1 MIKRFDIVI
10 GLSLIFTVFGCQDTQ
25 KKSTS
30 EPESEEKNQFYIN
43 PVINFNFP
51 DPTVIKAENGNYYAY
66 ATNRRNNGNQINI
79 QVLRSQDLLH
89 WQTLPDAMPEKP
101 TWANKDFWAPH
112 VSYNEG
118 TQKYY
123 LFYSGESKERNLGK
137 CLGVA
142 VSNSPEGPFKDK
154 GDALLCGDGFKNIDP
169 MVYQDKVS
177 GKNYIY
183 WGSGFDNIKVQEL
196 SDDFLNFKEGSKPID
211 LIAPLAGDDPDNYE
225 RLVEGA
231 WLKKHGAFYYLYYSG
246 DNCCGKKAHYAV
258 LVARSKSPTGPFE
271 KFRNKNGKPII
282 LSKNKRWLAPGH
294 NSVITDD
301 NGQDWIMY
309 HAIDTKNRKKGRV
322 FLMDK
327 ISYKGGWPVI
337 HNGTPSV
344 SEIPVPKT
352 R

>member
-1 MIKRFDIVI
+1 MTKKFEIAVCL
-10 GLSLIFTVFGCQDTQ
+10 LSVLAVFGCRDPQ

-30 EPESEEKNQFYIN
+30 KQEAERENQFYIN
-43 PVINFNFP
+43 PVFNSNFP

-66 ATNRRNNGNQINI
+66 ATNTKNDGDQINI
-79 QVLRSQDLLH
+79 QILKSQDLLH
-89 WQTLPDAMPEKP
+89 WQSLPDAMPERP
-101 TWANKDFWAPH
+101 TWADTDFWAPH
-112 VSYNEG
+112 VAYNEG

-123 LFYSGESKERNLGK
+123 LFYSGESKEGNLGK

-142 VSNSPEGPFKDK
+142 VSSSPEGPFKDK
-154 GDALLCGDGFKNIDP
+154 GEALRCGEGFKNIDP

-183 WGSGFDNIKVQEL
+183 WGSGFENIKVQEL
-196 SDDFLNFKEGSKPID
+196 SDDFLSFRKGSKPIG
-211 LIAPLAGDDPDNYE
+211 LIDPVAGDDPKNYE
-225 RLVEGA
+225 NLVEGA
-231 WLKKHGAFYYLYYSG
+231 WLKKHGDFYYLYYSG
-246 DNCCGKKAHYAV
+246 DNCCGQKAHYAV

-271 KFRNKNGKPII
+271 KFRNKNGKPFI
-282 LSKNKRWLAPGH
+282 LSANEQWLAPGH

-309 HAIDTKNRKKGRV
+309 HAIDTRKPEKGRV

-327 ISYKGGWPVI
+327 ISYRDGWPII

-344 SEIPVPKT
+344 SKIAVPKT
-352 R
+352 K